1 MSSDKKTATKKK
13 GKKSA
18 KDTISL
24 RGVIIPVDW
33 DQKGKVVATAIST
46 HNEEEYL
53 IIDKVN
59 PERIN
64 LLLNEEVE
72 ITGWVKK
79 KGKKKILEVITC
91 KPVITESS
99 ENSILV

>member
-1 MSSDKKTATKKK
+1 MSSYKKAS
-13 GKKSA
+13 GKKEENPR
-18 KDTISL
+18 KDIIFL

-53 IIDKVN
+53 IIDKAD
-59 PERIN
+59 PERVN
-64 LLLNEEVE
+64 LLINEEVE

-79 KGKKKILEVITC
+79 RGKKKMVEVITC
-91 KPVITESS
+91 KPVNTDSLEK
-99 ENSILV
+99 

>member
-1 MSSDKKTATKKK
+1 MSPYKKTS
-13 GKKSA
+13 GKKEKKSR
-18 KDTISL
+18 KDIIFL

-53 IIDKVN
+53 IIDKADPDRVN
-59 PERIN
+59 S
-64 LLLNEEVE
+64 LLNEEVE

-79 KGKKKILEVITC
+79 RGKKKMVEIITC
-91 KPVITESS
+91 NPVTTDSL
-99 ENSILV
+99 ENK